1 MYWSAALQLKTSR
14 EQQYKPSYGSFG
26 PSNSSSTSSTRSNS
40 RSGSSGNIRIPQS
53 IPEHHPILQFASPRL
68 QHNEE
73 EKLAEYYEMEQASS
87 YANAYNSNNNNNS
100 SSNNSSNSTT
110 TVTVTASE
118 TLQMLLLSSRKLEEY
133 VNTGMSSTD
142 STTTSAY
149 TNKNTFSH
157 TSATANDPKHPQQ
170 HINSHHPDT
179 FSYLNAT
186 ETTSLIGGATH
197 EKDDPDHVNYWV
209 LERERLRAKRDRR
222 ILSSLSKTA
231 ALAEDEPTSAWRTG
245 VIMCSVPLL
254 LIILFVI
261 FVLVSGDSGEA
272 ASVGASASSAWEIV
286 VKTVTGASGSRS
298 ASLRGSE

>member
-1 MYWSAALQLKTSR
+1 
-14 EQQYKPSYGSFG
+14 
-26 PSNSSSTSSTRSNS
+26 
-40 RSGSSGNIRIPQS
+40 
-53 IPEHHPILQFASPRL
+53 
-68 QHNEE
+68 
-73 EKLAEYYEMEQASS
+73 MEQAAN
-87 YANAYNSNNNNNS
+87 YANAYNNNNNS
-100 SSNNSSNSTT
+100 ATT
-110 TVTVTASE
+110 TVTVTASK

-133 VNTGMSSTD
+133 VNSGTSSTV

-149 TNKNTFSH
+149 TNKNVFSY

-186 ETTSLIGGATH
+186 ETTSLIGGTTH
-197 EKDDPDHVNYWV
+197 EKADADADHVNYWV
-209 LERERLRAKRDRR
+209 LERERLRAKRDRG
-222 ILSSLSKTA
+222 ILSSLSKSA
-231 ALAEDEPTSAWRTG
+231 ALAEGEPTSAWRTG

-261 FVLVSGDSGEA
+261 FVLVSGGAESGEA
-272 ASVGASASSAWEIV
+272 ASVGASASSAWEII